1 MVTQRLAFSGAIGR
15 DTFRGRGG
23 SLYAHA
29 CAHTRRENPGGAQR
43 LEGAKIVM
51 AEVMALRTLS
61 LSARSL
67 RALRYHRW
75 KHTTAVTGGPAMDKQ
90 RPQPRYDVVI
100 VGGGVMGSSSAYFLA
115 SRTRKSVCVIERD
128 LSVSP

>member
-1 MVTQRLAFSGAIGR
+1 MRT
-15 DTFRGRGG
+15 
-23 SLYAHA
+23 HA
-29 CAHTRRENPGGAQR
+29 RMSAQR
-43 LEGAKIVM
+43 LEGAQIVM

-75 KHTTAVTGGPAMDKQ
+75 KHTTAVTSGPAMDKQ

-115 SRTRKSVCVIERD
+115 SRMPHKSVCVIERD